1 MAAKSATKTK
11 KWRSRAVT
19 RTVDAGNS
27 AYCAVCEEL
36 IKFRAR
42 IRADHIICNV
52 YVNNKW
58 DRVEHYHPECYK
70 KAKSPYGAPA
80 DCPAT
85 KSNLREFGLRTA
97 SFGLQLGW

>member
-1 MAAKSATKTK
+1 MLVAARSATKTK

-42 IRADHIICNV
+42 IRDEQIICDV
-52 YVNNKW
+52 YVSNKW
-58 DRVEHYHPECYK
+58 DRVEHYHPRCYK

-80 DCPAT
+80 D
-85 KSNLREFGLRTA
+85 
-97 SFGLQLGW
+97 

>member
-42 IRADHIICNV
+42 IRADQIICNV

-70 KAKSPYGAPA
+70 KAK
-80 DCPAT
+80 
-85 KSNLREFGLRTA
+85 
-97 SFGLQLGW
+97 

>member
-1 MAAKSATKTK
+1 MLVAARSATKTK

-42 IRADHIICNV
+42 IRDEQIICNV
-52 YVNNKW
+52 YVSNKW
-58 DRVEHYHPECYK
+58 DRVEHYHPRCYK

-80 DCPAT
+80 A
-85 KSNLREFGLRTA
+85 
-97 SFGLQLGW
+97 